1 VRLNLFEKAPVRKIL
16 GTTCGQSLHRRIPP
30 LFSFAYKKMFCCSDI
45 AKVTIP
51 VPSPR
56 ALQRNPTVIFTEERE
71 DPIAPEKK
79 PEVREVPK
87 PKIDTVDTIDKID
100 TIDKVDKIDTTRTI
114 DIDEEIQR
122 EEKKEDIKDIATVME
137 TVMDPTSVKDIKIR
151 ILRMPALPRSPRR
164 LCMRLQ
170 KVHSADHSSVHSS

>member
-1 VRLNLFEKAPVRKIL
+1 M
-16 GTTCGQSLHRRIPP
+16 CGQSLHRMIPP

-51 VPSPR
+51 VPSPS

-79 PEVREVPK
+79 PEVSEVTCK
-87 PKIDTVDTIDKID
+87 LDKTDKID
-100 TIDKVDKIDTTRTI
+100 ETKTI
-114 DIDEEIQR
+114 DIDEEIR
-122 EEKKEDIKDIATVME
+122 DEKKEDIKDIKNITKFME

-170 KVHSADHSSVHSS
+170 KVHSTDQF